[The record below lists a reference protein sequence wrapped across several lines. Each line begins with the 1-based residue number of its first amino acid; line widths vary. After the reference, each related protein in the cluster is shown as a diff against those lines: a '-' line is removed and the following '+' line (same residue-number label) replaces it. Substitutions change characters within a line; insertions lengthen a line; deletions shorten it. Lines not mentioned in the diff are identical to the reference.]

1 VTLALEALSLRP
13 GSASPRLS
21 VTALTQGIK
30 SISQSR
36 FSRHPRR
43 RRARRAA
50 VGVLAIRQDWR
61 RRRICWYIFS
71 GCGREGATDGQ
82 RAEAKRK
89 GSEEAEGEQ
98 AKDFGVRLQKIGHS
112 ERP

>member
-1 VTLALEALSLRP
+1 MLLVGASAGAERKLKQRAGARHQVDLAVTLQSPSELA
-13 GSASPRLS
+13 AS
-21 VTALTQGIK
+21 TASG
-30 SISQSR
+30 
-36 FSRHPRR
+36 
-43 RRARRAA
+43 
-50 VGVLAIRQDWR
+50 GGGLAIRQDWR

-98 AKDFGVRLQKIGHS
+98 AQDFGVRLQKISHS

>member
-1 VTLALEALSLRP
+1 MLLVGAARAQAQSESSSSALA
-13 GSASPRLS
+13 
-21 VTALTQGIK
+21 QGVK

-43 RRARRAA
+43 RRARRAT
-50 VGVLAIRQDWR
+50 VGALAIRQDWR

-98 AKDFGVRLQKIGHS
+98 AQDFGVRLQKIGHS